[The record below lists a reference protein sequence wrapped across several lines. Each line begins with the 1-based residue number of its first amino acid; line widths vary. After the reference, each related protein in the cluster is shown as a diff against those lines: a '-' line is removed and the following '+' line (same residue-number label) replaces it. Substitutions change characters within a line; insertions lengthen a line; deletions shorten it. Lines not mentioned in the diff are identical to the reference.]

1 MTKTIVEELV
11 SGYRRELALYNDLLV
26 MCRAEAAAPAVSPRT
41 TEAIELL
48 RRKAGILGQV
58 GQIEAAISPRK
69 DLWERNRARSSEST
83 GELNQLLAQISRA
96 LEEILRLEDEARRR
110 FAIAEGLGLLGAT
123 SVTAARAAA
132 YDTPAAATRLSVRG

>member
-1 MTKTIVEELV
+1 MTSTLVEELV
-11 SGYRRELALYNDLLV
+11 SAYRRELSLYNDLL
-26 MCRAEAAAPAVSPRT
+26 MICREEAAAPAISPRSA
-41 TEAIELL
+41 EAIELL

-58 GQIEAAISPRK
+58 GQIEAEISPRK
-69 DLWERNRARSSEST
+69 DLWERNRARSNEPTSS
-83 GELNQLLAQISRA
+83 LNLLLSQISRA